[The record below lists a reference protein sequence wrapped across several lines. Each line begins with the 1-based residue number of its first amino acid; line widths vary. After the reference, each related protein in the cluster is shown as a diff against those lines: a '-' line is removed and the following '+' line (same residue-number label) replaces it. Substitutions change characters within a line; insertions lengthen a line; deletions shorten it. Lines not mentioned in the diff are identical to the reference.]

1 MSGQKRTFANKMYNK
16 YTSLVGGALSMISP
30 ARAAG
35 FVYGRQM
42 FRSFAAGSATGMDAN
57 FRPRLRSGDAD
68 VKRAYK
74 LVAARCRDQAQNNS
88 VISGSIS
95 RICDN
100 VVRSGIFPKFQFR
113 TRDGKLDKEANK
125 AWRALFQRWSLYC
138 DITGHDTYGGLQ
150 KLGLRHMWP
159 DGQYLIHRVYD
170 TSRPGIVPLRLELL
184 EYDQLDSLVDGVQ
197 TNGNVARKGIEYD
210 PNTARPLAYHVL
222 DHHPGDYLALGRR
235 MTSRR
240 IPASEIYHVWDR
252 RQISQH
258 SGIAWMV
265 AVVMESY
272 RMEDFR
278 HITQD
283 TARLQSTFAGFLK
296 SAFPGFQLGGG
307 LGLGGQTS
315 AYKPGDT
322 GATAP
327 PTEIKNGI
335 IQALPS
341 GTDVTFASPTQPG
354 NNYEPF
360 VKDSQRFQ
368 SVGMNM
374 SFESFSNNYTESS
387 FSSNQASALESRL
400 SYRGQQHFLE
410 MGPNRQVVAW
420 FIEAAY
426 LAGLAPSSMPNYAK
440 DPDFY
445 HEMAVGQ
452 FPGWGGINQLA
463 DAKAAAELIELGLDT
478 HHNQAAR
485 IGNDWDENVDELID
499 EEEKMVKLAE
509 LRAKRK
515 ALEEGIKNAATN

>member
-1 MSGQKRTFANKMYNK
+1 MDKPTRTISRKIYDR
-16 YTSLVGGALSMISP
+16 YTALVGGALSLLSP
-30 ARAAG
+30 SRAAG

-42 FRSFAAGSATGMDAN
+42 YRSFAAGSTTDMDQN

-74 LVAARCRDQAQNNS
+74 LVAARCRDQAENNS
-88 VISGSIS
+88 QISGAIDK
-95 RICDN
+95 ICHN

-113 TRDGKLDKEANK
+113 GKDGTLDKKANK
-125 AWRALFQRWSLYC
+125 EWRQLFQRWSLYC

-184 EYDQLDSLVDGVQ
+184 EFDQLDAMVDGVLS
-197 TNGNVARKGIEYD
+197 NGNVARKGIEYD
-210 PNTARPLAYHVL
+210 RKTARPLFYHIL
-222 DHHPGDYLALGRR
+222 DNHPGDYLALGRR
-235 MTSRR
+235 SSSSR
-240 IPASEIYHVWDR
+240 ISESEIYHVWDR
-252 RQISQH
+252 RRISQH

-283 TARLQSTFAGFLK
+283 SARLQSMFAGFLR
-296 SAFPGFQLGGG
+296 STFPDFRLGGG
-307 LGLGGQTS
+307 LPLGGQAST
-315 AYKPGDT
+315 YQPGET
-322 GATAP
+322 GATKA

-335 IQALPS
+335 QALPS
-341 GTDVTFASPTQPG
+341 GTEVQFASPTQPG

-360 VKDSQRFQ
+360 IKDSQRFQ
-368 SVGMNM
+368 SSGMNM
-374 SFESFSNNYTESS
+374 SFESFSNNYTEAS

-400 SYRGQQHFLE
+400 SYRGQQNFLE
-410 MGPNRQVVAW
+410 MGPNRQVIAW

-426 LAGLAPSSMPNYAK
+426 LAGLTPVAMPNYAR
-440 DPDFY
+440 DPDYY
-445 HEMAVGQ
+445 HEMAAGQ
-452 FPGWGGINQLA
+452 LPGWSGINQLN
-463 DAKAAAELIELGLDT
+463 DANAAEKFIELGLDT

-485 IGNDWDENVDELID
+485 LGNDFDENIDELKD
-499 EEEKMVKLAE
+499 ETRSKIELAKLRAE
-509 LRAKRK
+509 LKS
-515 ALEEGIKNAATN
+515 LEENTNNVTSN